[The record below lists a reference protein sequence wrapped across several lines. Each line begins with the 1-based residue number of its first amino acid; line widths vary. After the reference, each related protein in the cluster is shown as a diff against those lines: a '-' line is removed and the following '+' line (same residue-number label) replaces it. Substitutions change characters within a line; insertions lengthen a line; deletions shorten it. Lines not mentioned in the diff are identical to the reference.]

1 MKKSQFQVVIVAL
14 GLAIPIAANAQ
25 TPPKT
30 AQAYCSMLSREYDRY
45 ISSDH
50 AYNYL
55 AVPGYGK
62 AACKEHHARAAI
74 PPLERTL
81 RQAKLPLPTTPASVA
96 ALPPGLTERG
106 GS

>member
-1 MKKSQFQVVIVAL
+1 MRNGRFKVVIVAL
-14 GLAIPIAANAQ
+14 GLAIPVAANAQ

-45 ISSDH
+45 ISGNNE
-50 AYNYL
+50 YNYL

-62 AACKEHHARAAI
+62 AECKEHHARAAI
-74 PPLERTL
+74 LPLERTL
-81 RQAKLPLPTTPASVA
+81 KQAKLPLPTTPASVA

-106 GS
+106 GG